1 MIINDAF
8 LPTQSA
14 AADLRTGPINVGD
27 YGNYFIG
34 VTFSGA
40 DVVGTLTLEASATK
54 DFARSWTV
62 ANSSTAI
69 TASGD
74 AYWNISDVNY
84 PYVRVF
90 WDYTSGT
97 GNITIDYTIR
107 QPRLWGGG

>member
-34 VTFSGA
+34 VTFSGN
-40 DVVGTLTLEASATK
+40 DVVGTLTLEASATP
-54 DFARSWTV
+54 DFARYWNVEAGSAV
-62 ANSSTAI
+62 

-74 AYWNISDVNY
+74 VYFIKSDVNY
-84 PYVRVF
+84 PYVRLF

-97 GNITIDYTIR
+97 GNITVDYTIR
-107 QPRLWGGG
+107 QPKIWGGG